1 MGAAQAAHAG
11 RTHALEGWPGGRGVP
26 CHSSSP
32 EADKATRAAEDRRE
46 ARCWRY
52 FRCSCSHQ
60 QRELQEST
68 RASTRHVVDRLLV
81 HSRPAHL
88 SRVPARMERGPGLAS
103 DDSWRR
109 DEKGAAHLLHGHR
122 RSPLHWLK
130 ALDER
135 LKLGRKRTD
144 DCSRRRHQALEG
156 LVCYQCHAR
165 YECLVHRY
173 SSRRS
178 VSMILSAS
186 PS

>member
-130 ALDER
+130 ADGR
-135 LKLGRKRTD
+135 LQPASTPSSGRTRLLSVSRT
-144 DCSRRRHQALEG
+144 C
-156 LVCYQCHAR
+156 
-165 YECLVHRY
+165 ECPVHRY
-173 SSRRS
+173 RDAPPINQS
-178 VSMILSAS
+178 L
-186 PS
+186 